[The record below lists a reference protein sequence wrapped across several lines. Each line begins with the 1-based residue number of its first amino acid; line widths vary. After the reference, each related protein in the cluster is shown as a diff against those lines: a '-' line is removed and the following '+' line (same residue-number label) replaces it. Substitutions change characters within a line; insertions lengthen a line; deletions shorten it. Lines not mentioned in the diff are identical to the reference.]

1 MQFDSFP
8 AVFDSETFSKEHPLS
23 PEGYLFTY
31 YPELEPEAMHYHDF
45 IELG

>member
-1 MQFDSFP
+1 MQFDSFT

-23 PEGYLFTY
+23 PEGCLFTY